1 MFNAVTEVPEA
12 TLMFFF
18 FSFGVLLGQYLLF
31 CLPSRLSAFLYHL
44 ICCWFPPVH
53 FSFKFLYSSI
63 LIGFFFFFMLSDT
76 CVCFI
81 LFLNFVPCCTACGL
95 FVPQPGLKPMCP
107 KLEAQSLDR
116 WTAREAPVC
125 FNSLLTFSSASLLS
139 FPEVSEQL
147 NDCCFKLSW
156 VNYLSQ
162 FL

>member
-1 MFNAVTEVPEA
+1 MGGLPGSGIKPGSPALAGGFLDHWATREALKAVFLNACV
-12 TLMFFF
+12 MYR
-18 FSFGVLLGQYLLF
+18 LLWL
-31 CLPSRLSAFLYHL
+31 CPSQNF
-44 ICCWFPPVH
+44 V
-53 FSFKFLYSSI
+53 
-63 LIGFFFFFMLSDT
+63 FFFFMLSDT